1 MAKLI
6 ATSGPVA
13 PRDIELVKDVFS
25 MGRMPENDLELRD
38 SLVSRKH
45 SELIR
50 RGNRY
55 TLYDLGSSN
64 GTYVNKKRVD
74 VKVLDDGD
82 EVTVGESVF
91 QFKDETAPKRQADAA
106 PEPAESELIASL
118 YGSGNEIVKK
128 VADLPEEYRID
139 VKESI
144 ARGYSWKDLRSV
156 GTPEPAATPGGPSPA
171 PPAEKHAPPPVAA
184 PVAQKAGAPPAK
196 AADQDDRFKFLYHLG
211 RDLSSKATLKEVL
224 QSALDTIFAVINAER
239 GVILTIDKNTGELVP
254 QVARHRAHGNIS
266 VSEVV
271 PSRTITSRVIQE
283 KNFIITS
290 DAKHDQRFQM
300 GMSIIQY
307 NIRSAMCV
315 PLWEKEEVFGVI
327 YLDNQMK
334 TYPFEV
340 ADLHILGAIAN
351 QVAIRIKQE
360 ELFNKLKQEE
370 LIRSNMER
378 FFSPDI
384 AEILLKRGQAGL
396 SPEEKE
402 ATIIF
407 CDIAGFTNISEKMK
421 PPQIAELLNGYFEM
435 ASRIILEH
443 KGSVNKYIGDS
454 IMSVFGAPVHMDD
467 HAIRAVKA
475 ALAIQREVK
484 RLNEKTDTRLQY
496 HVHIGINTGDV
507 VAGNIGSQKRIEYTV
522 LGDAV
527 NVAARLEK
535 VAMAGQ
541 IVIGDRTQDIVK
553 DKINCRGMGAEK
565 LRGKENE
572 IRLFEVLGER

>member
-6 ATSGPVA
+6 VTTGPLA
-13 PRDIELVKDVFS
+13 PREIEIGKDVFS
-25 MGRMPENDLELRD
+25 MGRMPENDIELRD

-50 RGNRY
+50 RANRF

-82 EVTVGESVF
+82 EVSVGETTF
-91 QFKDETAPKRQADAA
+91 TFKDENSPARPAESA

-118 YGSGNEIVKK
+118 YGNPNEIVKK

-144 ARGYSWKDLRSV
+144 ARGYSFKDLKSV
-156 GTPEPAATPGGPSPA
+156 AGQQAPAA
-171 PPAEKHAPPPVAA
+171 AA
-184 PVAQKAGAPPAK
+184 PVAVAQPAK
-196 AADQDDRFKFLYHLG
+196 KDDKKGVSASSVSPDQDDRFKFLYHLG

-239 GVILTIDKNTGELVP
+239 GVILTIDKATNELVP
-254 QVARHRAHGNIS
+254 QVARHRAHGSIS
-266 VSEVV
+266 VHEVV
-271 PSRTITSRVIQE
+271 PSRTITSRVIQD

-290 DAKHDQRFQM
+290 DAKNDQRFQM

-360 ELFNKLKQEE
+360 ELFNRLKQEE
-370 LIRSNMER
+370 ITRSNMER

-384 AEILLKRGQAGL
+384 AEILIKRGQAGL
-396 SPEEKE
+396 QPEEKE
-402 ATIIF
+402 ATIVF
-407 CDIAGFTNISEKMK
+407 CDISEFTNISEKMK
-421 PPQIAELLNGYFEM
+421 PPQIADLLNGYFEM
-435 ASRIILEH
+435 ASRIILDH

-454 IMSVFGAPVHMDD
+454 IMSVFGAPVHYED
-467 HAIRAVKA
+467 HAMRAVKA
-475 ALAIQREVK
+475 SLAIQREIH
-484 RLNEKTDTRLQY
+484 RLNEKTDTRLRY
-496 HVHIGINTGDV
+496 HVHIGVNTGDV

-535 VAMAGQ
+535 RAGAGQ
-541 IVIGDRTQDIVK
+541 IVIGDRTHNLVRER
-553 DKINCRGMGAEK
+553 INCRPLGAERLK
-565 LRGKENE
+565 GKQNE
-572 IRLFEVLGER
+572 IHLFEVTGEK

>member
-6 ATSGPVA
+6 VTAGPLGQ
-13 PRDIELVKDVFS
+13 REIEVNKDVFS
-25 MGRMPENDLELRD
+25 LGRMPENDIELRD

-50 RGNRY
+50 RGNRF

-64 GTYVNKKRVD
+64 GTYVNKKRID

-91 QFKDETAPKRQADAA
+91 VFKDENSPPRPAESAQ
-106 PEPAESELIASL
+106 EPAESELIASL
-118 YGSGNEIVKK
+118 YGGSNDIVKK

-144 ARGYSWKDLRSV
+144 ARGYSWKDLKT
-156 GTPEPAATPGGPSPA
+156 GDAQAPAKKD
-171 PPAEKHAPPPVAA
+171 EK
-184 PVAQKAGAPPAK
+184 AQKGTEQ
-196 AADQDDRFKFLYHLG
+196 QDDRFKFLYHLG

-224 QSALDTIFAVINAER
+224 QSALETIFAVIKAER
-239 GVILTIDKNTGELVP
+239 GVILTIDKASGKLIP
-254 QVARHRAHGNIS
+254 QVAKHCAQGNIS
-266 VSEVV
+266 TGEVV
-271 PSRTITSRVIQE
+271 PSGQIVNRVVQE

-300 GMSIIQY
+300 GLSIIQY

-334 TYPFEV
+334 THPFEV

-370 LIRSNMER
+370 VTRSNMER

-384 AEILLKRGQAGL
+384 AEILLKRGEAGL

-402 ATIIF
+402 ATIVF
-407 CDIAGFTNISEKMK
+407 CDIADFTTISEKLK
-421 PPQIAELLNGYFEM
+421 PPQIAEMLNGYFEL
-435 ASRIILEH
+435 ASRIILDN

-454 IMSVFGAPVHMDD
+454 VMSVFGAPVHMED
-467 HAIRAVKA
+467 HALRAVKA
-475 ALAIQREVK
+475 SLQIQRELK
-484 RLNEKTDTRLQY
+484 RLNDNTDTRLHY
-496 HVHIGINTGDV
+496 HVHIGVNTGDV

-535 VAMAGQ
+535 KATAGQ
-541 IVIGDRTQDIVK
+541 IVIGDRTHGLVK
-553 DKINCRGMGAEK
+553 ERINCRPLGAEK
-565 LRGKENE
+565 LKGRERE
-572 IRLFEVLGER
+572 MQLYEVIGEK

>member
-1 MAKLI
+1 LAKLI
-6 ATSGPVA
+6 ATSGPIS
-13 PRDIELVKDVFS
+13 PRELEVSKDVFS
-25 MGRMPENDLELRD
+25 LGRMPENDVELRD

-50 RGNRY
+50 RGNRF

-82 EVTVGESVF
+82 EISVGESVF
-91 QFKDETAPKRQADAA
+91 IFRDENSPPRPPDAA

-118 YGSGNEIVKK
+118 YGGGNEIVKK

-144 ARGYSWKDLRSV
+144 ARGYSWKDL
-156 GTPEPAATPGGPSPA
+156 
-171 PPAEKHAPPPVAA
+171 
-184 PVAQKAGAPPAK
+184 KAGAPPKKEEK
-196 AADQDDRFKFLYHLG
+196 APVAAVAVAEKKGEQDDRFKFLYHLG
-211 RDLSSKATLKEVL
+211 RDLSSKASLKEVL

-239 GVILTIDKNTGELVP
+239 GVVLTIDKVTKELVP
-254 QVARHRAHGNIS
+254 QVARHRSHGNIS
-266 VSEVV
+266 ATEVI
-271 PSRTITSRVIQE
+271 PSRTITSRVISD

-360 ELFNKLKQEE
+360 ELFNQLKQEE
-370 LIRSNMER
+370 LTRTNMER

-384 AEILLKRGQAGL
+384 AEILLKRGGAGL

-402 ATIIF
+402 ATIVF
-407 CDIAGFTNISEKMK
+407 CDIADFTGMSEKLK
-421 PPQIAELLNGYFEM
+421 PPQVAEMLNGYFEL
-435 ASRIILEH
+435 ASRIILDL

-454 IMSVFGAPVHMDD
+454 IMSVFGAPVQMED
-467 HAIRAVKA
+467 HALRAVKA
-475 ALAIQREVK
+475 ALQIQREIK
-484 RLNEKTDTRLQY
+484 RLNEKTDTRLHY
-496 HVHIGINTGDV
+496 HVHIGVNTGNV

-527 NVAARLEK
+527 NVASRLEK
-535 VAMAGQ
+535 VAKAGQ
-541 IVIGDRTQDIVK
+541 IVVGERTAELVRNAIHCKSIGEER
-553 DKINCRGMGAEK
+553 
-565 LRGKENE
+565 LRGKEKSIHLYE
-572 IRLFEVLGER
+572 ITGEK

>member
-6 ATSGPVA
+6 VTAGPLGQ
-13 PRDIELVKDVFS
+13 REIEVNKDVFS
-25 MGRMPENDLELRD
+25 LGRMPENDIELRD

-50 RGNRY
+50 RGNRF

-64 GTYVNKKRVD
+64 GTYVNKKRID

-91 QFKDETAPKRQADAA
+91 VFKDENSPPRPADSAQ
-106 PEPAESELIASL
+106 EPAESELIASL
-118 YGSGNEIVKK
+118 YGGSNDIVKK

-144 ARGYSWKDLRSV
+144 ARGYSWKDL
-156 GTPEPAATPGGPSPA
+156 
-171 PPAEKHAPPPVAA
+171 
-184 PVAQKAGAPPAK
+184 KAGGSQTPAK
-196 AADQDDRFKFLYHLG
+196 KDEKVQKGTEQQDDRFKFLYHLG
-211 RDLSSKATLKEVL
+211 RDLSSKETLKEVL
-224 QSALDTIFAVINAER
+224 QSALETIFAVINAER
-239 GVILTIDKNTGELVP
+239 GVILTIDKATGKLNP
-254 QVARHRAHGNIS
+254 QVAKHRAQGAIS
-266 VSEVV
+266 TAEVV
-271 PSRTITSRVIQE
+271 PSGQIVNRVVQE

-300 GMSIIQY
+300 GLSIIQY

-334 TYPFEV
+334 THPFEV

-360 ELFNKLKQEE
+360 ELFNRLKQEE
-370 LIRSNMER
+370 VTRSNMER
-378 FFSPDI
+378 FFSPDV
-384 AEILLKRGQAGL
+384 AEILLKRGEAGL
-396 SPEEKE
+396 SPVEKE
-402 ATIIF
+402 ATIVF
-407 CDIAGFTNISEKMK
+407 CDIADFTTISEKLK
-421 PPQIAELLNGYFEM
+421 PPQIAEMLNGYFEL
-435 ASRIILEH
+435 ASRIILDH

-454 IMSVFGAPVHMDD
+454 VMSVFGAPVDMED
-467 HAIRAVKA
+467 HALRAVKA
-475 ALAIQREVK
+475 SLQIQRELK
-484 RLNEKTDTRLQY
+484 RLNDNTDTRLHY
-496 HVHIGINTGDV
+496 HVHIGVNTGDV

-535 VAMAGQ
+535 RAHAGQ
-541 IVIGDRTQDIVK
+541 IVIGDRTHGLVK
-553 DKINCRGMGAEK
+553 ERINCRPLGAEK
-565 LRGKENE
+565 LKGRERE
-572 IRLFEVLGER
+572 MQLYEVIGEK

>member
-1 MAKLI
+1 
-6 ATSGPVA
+6 
-13 PRDIELVKDVFS
+13 
-25 MGRMPENDLELRD
+25 
-38 SLVSRKH
+38 
-45 SELIR
+45 
-50 RGNRY
+50 
-55 TLYDLGSSN
+55 
-64 GTYVNKKRVD
+64 
-74 VKVLDDGD
+74 
-82 EVTVGESVF
+82 
-91 QFKDETAPKRQADAA
+91 
-106 PEPAESELIASL
+106 
-118 YGSGNEIVKK
+118 
-128 VADLPEEYRID
+128 
-139 VKESI
+139 
-144 ARGYSWKDLRSV
+144 
-156 GTPEPAATPGGPSPA
+156 
-171 PPAEKHAPPPVAA
+171 
-184 PVAQKAGAPPAK
+184 
-196 AADQDDRFKFLYHLG
+196 LG

-402 ATIIF
+402 ATIVF
-407 CDIAGFTNISEKMK
+407 CDIASFTNMSEKMK
-421 PPQIAELLNGYFEM
+421 PSQIAELLNGYFEM
-435 ASRIILEH
+435 ASRIILEF

-484 RLNEKTDTRLQY
+484 RLNDKTDTRLHY
-496 HVHIGINTGDV
+496 HVHIGVNTGEV

-527 NVAARLEK
+527 NVASRLEK
-535 VAMAGQ
+535 VAKAGQ
-541 IVIGDRTQDIVK
+541 IVIGNRTHDVVK
-553 DKINCRGMGAEK
+553 DKINCRGLGAEK
-565 LRGKENE
+565 LRGKEQE
-572 IRLFEVLGER
+572 IQLFEVLGER

>member
-6 ATSGPVA
+6 VTTGPLA
-13 PRDIELVKDVFS
+13 PREIEIGKDVFS
-25 MGRMPENDLELRD
+25 MGRMPENDIELRD

-50 RGNRY
+50 RANRF

-82 EVTVGESVF
+82 EISVGETTF
-91 QFKDETAPKRQADAA
+91 TFKDENSPQRPAEAA

-118 YGSGNEIVKK
+118 YGNPNEIVKK

-144 ARGYSWKDLRSV
+144 ARGYSFKDLKSV
-156 GTPEPAATPGGPSPA
+156 AAPAQAPVAVAPVPAAQKKDDKKAPAPSPA
-171 PPAEKHAPPPVAA
+171 SASAA
-184 PVAQKAGAPPAK
+184 GTEP
-196 AADQDDRFKFLYHLG
+196 DDRFKFLYHLG
-211 RDLSSKATLKEVL
+211 RDLSSKPTLKEVL

-239 GVILTIDKNTGELVP
+239 GVILTVDKENNELVP
-254 QVARHRAHGNIS
+254 QVARHRAHGSIS
-266 VSEVV
+266 VHEVV
-271 PSRTITSRVIQE
+271 PSRTITSRVIQD

-360 ELFNKLKQEE
+360 ELFNRLKQEE
-370 LIRSNMER
+370 VTRSNMER

-402 ATIIF
+402 ATIVF
-407 CDIAGFTNISEKMK
+407 CDISEFTNISEKMK
-421 PPQIAELLNGYFEM
+421 PSQIAELLNGYFEM
-435 ASRIILEH
+435 ASRIILDH

-454 IMSVFGAPVHMDD
+454 IMSVFGAPVHYED
-467 HAIRAVKA
+467 HAMRAVKA
-475 ALAIQREVK
+475 CLAIQREIHK
-484 RLNEKTDTRLQY
+484 LNEKTDTRLRY
-496 HVHIGINTGDV
+496 HVHIGVNTGEV

-535 VAMAGQ
+535 KAGAGQ
-541 IVIGDRTQDIVK
+541 IVIGDRTFSLVK
-553 DKINCRGMGAEK
+553 DRIHCRPMGAEK
-565 LRGKENE
+565 LKGKEKE
-572 IRLFEVLGER
+572 IHLFEVTGEK

>member
-6 ATSGPVA
+6 VTTGPLA
-13 PRDIELVKDVFS
+13 PREIEITKDVFS
-25 MGRMPENDLELRD
+25 MGRMPENDIELRD

-50 RGNRY
+50 RANRF
-55 TLYDLGSSN
+55 TIYDLGSSN

-82 EVTVGESVF
+82 EVSVGETTF
-91 QFKDETAPKRQADAA
+91 TFKDEHSPARPSEAA

-118 YGSGNEIVKK
+118 YGNPNEIVKK

-144 ARGYSWKDLRSV
+144 ARGYSFKDLKSV
-156 GTPEPAATPGGPSPA
+156 AAQQAPAPAAAAVPA
-171 PPAEKHAPPPVAA
+171 
-184 PVAQKAGAPPAK
+184 AQKKDDKKAVSSSSAPST
-196 AADQDDRFKFLYHLG
+196 DQDDRFKFLYHLG
-211 RDLSSKATLKEVL
+211 RDLSSKPSLKEVL
-224 QSALDTIFAVINAER
+224 QSALDTIFEVINAER
-239 GVILTIDKNTGELVP
+239 GVILTVDKNSGELVP
-254 QVARHRAHGNIS
+254 QVARHRAHGSIS
-266 VSEVV
+266 VHEVV
-271 PSRTITSRVIQE
+271 PSRTITSRVIQD
-283 KNFIITS
+283 KNFIISS

-334 TYPFEV
+334 TYPFEI

-370 LIRSNMER
+370 LTRSNMER

-384 AEILLKRGQAGL
+384 AEILIKRGQAGL
-396 SPEEKE
+396 APEEKE
-402 ATIIF
+402 ATIVF
-407 CDIAGFTNISEKMK
+407 CDISEFTNISEKMK
-421 PPQIAELLNGYFEM
+421 PPQIADLLNGYFEM
-435 ASRIILEH
+435 ASRIILDH

-454 IMSVFGAPVHMDD
+454 IMSVFGAPVAYED
-467 HAIRAVKA
+467 HALRAVKA
-475 ALAIQREVK
+475 ALAIQREIR
-484 RLNEKTDTRLQY
+484 RLNEKTDTRLRY
-496 HVHIGINTGDV
+496 HVHIGVNTGDV

-527 NVAARLEK
+527 NIAARLEK
-535 VAMAGQ
+535 KAGPGQ
-541 IVIGDRTQDIVK
+541 IVIGDRTCSLVRER
-553 DKINCRGMGAEK
+553 INCRPLGAERLK
-565 LRGKENE
+565 GKENE
-572 IRLFEVLGER
+572 IHLFEVTGEK